1 MSEVIRVLLTCLAA
15 IFAGV
20 ILGNGAVYF
29 FNRIPYNVHSELYKK
44 EVSLLLISSYMKC
57 SDM

>member
-29 FNRIPYNVHSELYKK
+29 FNRLPG
-44 EVSLLLISSYMKC
+44 
-57 SDM
+57 